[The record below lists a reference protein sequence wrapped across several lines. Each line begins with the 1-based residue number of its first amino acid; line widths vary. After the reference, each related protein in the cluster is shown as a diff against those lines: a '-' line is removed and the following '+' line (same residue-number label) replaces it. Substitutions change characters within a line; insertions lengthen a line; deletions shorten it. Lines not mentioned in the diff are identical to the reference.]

1 MENKKIV
8 YVKLGILIFCNLI
21 IALTVYFS
29 YQYDNIFAIFIYI
42 IFGIISLFQF
52 LNIIKS
58 KHKIGIGI
66 SLLSFLTIISIYSF
80 FEDMINENSFLKA
93 NMHGTYID
101 LKNNNTYIIKSGS
114 WASKIHYY
122 GKYNFNAIDSVITL
136 DKNINNGTI
145 NSRKM
150 KIKKF
155 KNYIIND
162 NKYHK
167 FLIQLDND
175 NKEIK
180 NLDENWKYY
189 RFEIE

>member
-162 NKYHK
+162 NKYNK